1 MRFAGVI
8 LAGAAE
14 PKSISTGEKSF
25 VSSTLCGFMSLAGI
39 VLFAMDDF
47 EEPAQRWGNLCAKGG
62 DNLCNSLTAWKFM
75 IELLQLES
83 VPLRKRLEVWCFTQ
97 VYLGVPCLRYT

>member
-39 VLFAMDDF
+39 VLFAMNDF
-47 EEPAQRWGNLCAKGG
+47 EEPAQRWETC
-62 DNLCNSLTAWKFM
+62 
-75 IELLQLES
+75 
-83 VPLRKRLEVWCFTQ
+83 VPKVETT
-97 VYLGVPCLRYT
+97 YAIP

>member
-1 MRFAGVI
+1 MI

-39 VLFAMDDF
+39 VLFAMNDF

-62 DNLCNSLTAWKFM
+62 DNLCNSLTAWKFI
-75 IELLQLES
+75 IELLQLELYHCGRDLKFGVS
-83 VPLRKRLEVWCFTQ
+83 PRYTW
-97 VYLGVPCLRYT
+97 VYLV